1 MKKEQKNQD
10 EIESSNATLIE
21 HLTEL
26 RTRLIFSVLAFLI
39 CMVCVFPF
47 SKYIFNFF
55 LFTYFSLISL
65 AITSDTESNAKL
77 FGSLPDVSN
86 VKISPNGK
94 FVGVQQRTEETIVV
108 KIIDLDNA
116 QLLSV
121 HNFGSKGQITDF
133 FWATDKRLV
142 FTVARENS
150 RNTEIYNVGQLV
162 AANIDGKRTK
172 LIAGFG
178 SAPDSRQG
186 VRNRDRTNPDRPAI
200 IVHRL
205 PKDSNKILVSFF
217 DNAGFNELAE
227 LDINNGKVSYVT
239 TSPVI
244 YPNWIFNNEGKLMGV
259 SSSTLENNSEIFLFK
274 PNLPQGSLSS
284 RQCSQ
289 KQNCYVPPI
298 REDNKRPGWVFFKDF
313 EFPKGASI
321 EGFTPNGKM
330 MVTEYMDENTSGL
343 YEYDLKENTYE
354 LIFRDSRVDITAV
367 ASSLDDG
374 PYGIRLDNGKPE
386 YLYLSEPNRLKNLH
400 LKLYEA
406 FPAQETMITSY
417 SKDYSRAVGIVMA
430 DVNPGTYYLMDMEK
444 NQISPLGR
452 YWSKTSYDSL
462 AEMKVIN
469 FKNRYGD
476 EIQSYF
482 TEAVGKKNAPTIV
495 MPHGGPWA
503 RDYWGFHPEVQ
514 FLAAEGFN
522 VLQNNIRGSSGYGLE
537 HTAHVYGN
545 FANVLTDMF
554 DSIEHLDSEGVIDK
568 NNVCVYGGSYGGYAA
583 TQGPMMR
590 PDLFKCAISEA
601 GLYDINAQYSSG
613 DIKMMRGGRKFLEDT
628 FGDGEKAEDMS
639 PINYAYKLKTPY
651 MLIHGKKDVRTP
663 YKEAEAFMKAM
674 DKNGIKYE
682 KMIIEKETHGFSK
695 EENRIEKMKRIS
707 AFFRKHLD
715 T

>member
-1 MKKEQKNQD
+1 M
-10 EIESSNATLIE
+10 
-21 HLTEL
+21 
-26 RTRLIFSVLAFLI
+26 
-39 CMVCVFPF
+39 
-47 SKYIFNFF
+47 KYIFNFF
-55 LFTYFSLISL
+55 LFTYFSFISL

-400 LKLYEA
+400 LKFYEA

-503 RDYWGFHPEVQ
+503 RDYWRFHPEVQ

-522 VLQNNIRGSSGYGLE
+522 VLQNNIRGSTGYGLE

-613 DIKMMRGGRKFLEDT
+613 DIKMMRGGRKFLEDA

>member
-1 MKKEQKNQD
+1 M
-10 EIESSNATLIE
+10 
-21 HLTEL
+21 
-26 RTRLIFSVLAFLI
+26 
-39 CMVCVFPF
+39 
-47 SKYIFNFF
+47 KYIFNFF
-55 LFTYFSLISL
+55 LFTYFSFVSL

-343 YEYDLKENTYE
+343 YEYDLKQNTYE

-400 LKLYEA
+400 LKFYEA

-482 TEAVGKKNAPTIV
+482 TAAVGKKNAPTIV

-503 RDYWGFHPEVQ
+503 RDYWRFHPEVQ

-522 VLQNNIRGSSGYGLE
+522 VLQNNIRGSTGYGLE

-613 DIKMMRGGRKFLEDT
+613 DIKMMRGGRKFLEDA

-639 PINYAYKLKTPY
+639 PINYAYKLKTPF

-663 YKEAEAFMKAM
+663 YKEAEAFMKAL

-707 AFFRKHLD
+707 AFFRKHLE

>member
-1 MKKEQKNQD
+1 M
-10 EIESSNATLIE
+10 
-21 HLTEL
+21 
-26 RTRLIFSVLAFLI
+26 
-39 CMVCVFPF
+39 
-47 SKYIFNFF
+47 KYIFNFF
-55 LFTYFSLISL
+55 LFTYFSFISL

-186 VRNRDRTNPDRPAI
+186 VRNRDRTNPDRQAI

-343 YEYDLKENTYE
+343 YEYDLKENTYD

-400 LKLYEA
+400 LKFYEA
-406 FPAQETMITSY
+406 FPAQKTTITSY

-482 TEAVGKKNAPTIV
+482 TGAVGKKNAPTIV

-503 RDYWGFHPEVQ
+503 RDYWRFHPEVQ

-522 VLQNNIRGSSGYGLE
+522 VLQNNIRGSTGYGLE

-707 AFFRKHLD
+707 AFFRKHLE

>member
-1 MKKEQKNQD
+1 M
-10 EIESSNATLIE
+10 
-21 HLTEL
+21 
-26 RTRLIFSVLAFLI
+26 
-39 CMVCVFPF
+39 
-47 SKYIFNFF
+47 KYIFNFF
-55 LFTYFSLISL
+55 LFTYFSFISL

-400 LKLYEA
+400 LKFYEA

-613 DIKMMRGGRKFLEDT
+613 DIKMMRGGRKFLEDA

>member
-1 MKKEQKNQD
+1 M
-10 EIESSNATLIE
+10 
-21 HLTEL
+21 
-26 RTRLIFSVLAFLI
+26 
-39 CMVCVFPF
+39 
-47 SKYIFNFF
+47 KYIFNFF
-55 LFTYFSLISL
+55 LFTYFSFVSF

-400 LKLYEA
+400 LKFYEA
-406 FPAQETMITSY
+406 FPAQKTTITSY

-482 TEAVGKKNAPTIV
+482 TGAVGKKNAPTIV

-613 DIKMMRGGRKFLEDT
+613 DIKMMRGGRKFLEDA

-707 AFFRKHLD
+707 AFFRKHLE

>member
-1 MKKEQKNQD
+1 M
-10 EIESSNATLIE
+10 
-21 HLTEL
+21 
-26 RTRLIFSVLAFLI
+26 
-39 CMVCVFPF
+39 
-47 SKYIFNFF
+47 KYIFNFF
-55 LFTYFSLISL
+55 LFTYFSFVSL

-400 LKLYEA
+400 LKFYEA

-482 TEAVGKKNAPTIV
+482 TGAVGKKNAPTIV

-503 RDYWGFHPEVQ
+503 RDYWRFHPEVQ

-522 VLQNNIRGSSGYGLE
+522 VLQNNIRGSTGYGLE

-554 DSIEHLDSEGVIDK
+554 DSIEYLDSEGMIDK

-613 DIKMMRGGRKFLEDT
+613 DIKMMRGGRKFLEDA

>member
-1 MKKEQKNQD
+1 M
-10 EIESSNATLIE
+10 
-21 HLTEL
+21 
-26 RTRLIFSVLAFLI
+26 
-39 CMVCVFPF
+39 
-47 SKYIFNFF
+47 KYIFNFF
-55 LFTYFSLISL
+55 LFTYFSFISL

-400 LKLYEA
+400 LKFYEA

-482 TEAVGKKNAPTIV
+482 TGAVGKKNAPTIV

-503 RDYWGFHPEVQ
+503 RDYWRFHPEVQ

-522 VLQNNIRGSSGYGLE
+522 VLQNNIRGSTGYGLE

-613 DIKMMRGGRKFLEDT
+613 DIKMMRGGRKFLEDA

>member
-1 MKKEQKNQD
+1 M
-10 EIESSNATLIE
+10 
-21 HLTEL
+21 
-26 RTRLIFSVLAFLI
+26 
-39 CMVCVFPF
+39 
-47 SKYIFNFF
+47 KYIFNFF

-400 LKLYEA
+400 LKFYEA

-482 TEAVGKKNAPTIV
+482 TGAVGKKNAPTIV

-503 RDYWGFHPEVQ
+503 RDYWRFHPEVQ

-522 VLQNNIRGSSGYGLE
+522 VLQNNIRGSTGYGLE

-613 DIKMMRGGRKFLEDT
+613 DIKMMRGGRKFLEDA

-663 YKEAEAFMKAM
+663 YKEAEAFMKAL

-707 AFFRKHLD
+707 AFFRKHLE

>member
-1 MKKEQKNQD
+1 M
-10 EIESSNATLIE
+10 
-21 HLTEL
+21 
-26 RTRLIFSVLAFLI
+26 
-39 CMVCVFPF
+39 
-47 SKYIFNFF
+47 KYIFNFF
-55 LFTYFSLISL
+55 LFTYFYFVSLT
-65 AITSDTESNAKL
+65 ITSDTESNAKL

-142 FTVARENS
+142 FTVATENS

-400 LKLYEA
+400 LKFYEA
-406 FPAQETMITSY
+406 FPAQKTTITSY

-482 TEAVGKKNAPTIV
+482 TGAVGKKNAPTIV

-503 RDYWGFHPEVQ
+503 RDYWRFHPEVQ

-522 VLQNNIRGSSGYGLE
+522 VLQNNIRGSTGYGLE

-554 DSIEHLDSEGVIDK
+554 DSIEYLDSEGMIDK

-613 DIKMMRGGRKFLEDT
+613 DIKMMRGGRKFLEDA
-628 FGDGEKAEDMS
+628 FGDGEKAKDMS

-707 AFFRKHLD
+707 AFFRKHLE

>member
-1 MKKEQKNQD
+1 M
-10 EIESSNATLIE
+10 
-21 HLTEL
+21 
-26 RTRLIFSVLAFLI
+26 
-39 CMVCVFPF
+39 
-47 SKYIFNFF
+47 KYIFNFF
-55 LFTYFSLISL
+55 LFTYFSFVSL

-116 QLLSV
+116 QLLSI

-186 VRNRDRTNPDRPAI
+186 VRNRDRTNPDRPAT

-386 YLYLSEPNRLKNLH
+386 YLYLSEPNRLKDLH
-400 LKLYEA
+400 LKIYEA
-406 FPAQETMITSY
+406 FPGQETLITSH
-417 SKDYSRAVGIVMA
+417 SKDYSRAIAIVRA

-462 AEMKVIN
+462 AKMKVVN

>member
-1 MKKEQKNQD
+1 M
-10 EIESSNATLIE
+10 
-21 HLTEL
+21 
-26 RTRLIFSVLAFLI
+26 
-39 CMVCVFPF
+39 
-47 SKYIFNFF
+47 KYIFNFF
-55 LFTYFSLISL
+55 LFTYFSFISL

-186 VRNRDRTNPDRPAI
+186 VRNRDRTNPDRPAV

-298 REDNKRPGWVFFKDF
+298 RDDNKRPGWVFFKDF

-400 LKLYEA
+400 LKFYEA

-469 FKNRYGD
+469 FMNRYGD

-482 TEAVGKKNAPTIV
+482 TAAVGKKNAPTIV

-503 RDYWGFHPEVQ
+503 RDYWRFHPEVQ

-522 VLQNNIRGSSGYGLE
+522 VLQNNIRGSTGYGLE

-613 DIKMMRGGRKFLEDT
+613 DIKMMRGGRKFLEDA

-715 T
+715 I

>member
-1 MKKEQKNQD
+1 M
-10 EIESSNATLIE
+10 
-21 HLTEL
+21 
-26 RTRLIFSVLAFLI
+26 
-39 CMVCVFPF
+39 
-47 SKYIFNFF
+47 KYIFNFF
-55 LFTYFSLISL
+55 LFTYFSFISL

-116 QLLSV
+116 QLLSI

-400 LKLYEA
+400 LKFYEA
-406 FPAQETMITSY
+406 FPAQKTTITSY

-522 VLQNNIRGSSGYGLE
+522 VLQNNIRGSTGYGLE

-663 YKEAEAFMKAM
+663 YKEAEAFMKAL

-707 AFFRKHLD
+707 AFFRKHLE

>member
-1 MKKEQKNQD
+1 M
-10 EIESSNATLIE
+10 
-21 HLTEL
+21 
-26 RTRLIFSVLAFLI
+26 
-39 CMVCVFPF
+39 
-47 SKYIFNFF
+47 KYIFNFF
-55 LFTYFSLISL
+55 LFTYFSFISL

-400 LKLYEA
+400 LKFYEA

-522 VLQNNIRGSSGYGLE
+522 VLQNNIRGSTGYGLE

-554 DSIEHLDSEGVIDK
+554 DSIEYLDSEGMIDK

-707 AFFRKHLD
+707 AFFRKHLE

>member
-1 MKKEQKNQD
+1 M
-10 EIESSNATLIE
+10 
-21 HLTEL
+21 
-26 RTRLIFSVLAFLI
+26 
-39 CMVCVFPF
+39 
-47 SKYIFNFF
+47 KYIFNFF
-55 LFTYFSLISL
+55 LFTYFSFISL

-116 QLLSV
+116 QLLSI

-400 LKLYEA
+400 LKFYEA
-406 FPAQETMITSY
+406 FPAQKTTITSY

>member
-1 MKKEQKNQD
+1 M
-10 EIESSNATLIE
+10 
-21 HLTEL
+21 
-26 RTRLIFSVLAFLI
+26 
-39 CMVCVFPF
+39 
-47 SKYIFNFF
+47 KYIFNFF
-55 LFTYFSLISL
+55 LFTYFSFISL

-400 LKLYEA
+400 LKFYEA
-406 FPAQETMITSY
+406 FPAQETMITSH

-522 VLQNNIRGSSGYGLE
+522 VLQNNIRGSTGYGLE

>member
-1 MKKEQKNQD
+1 M
-10 EIESSNATLIE
+10 
-21 HLTEL
+21 
-26 RTRLIFSVLAFLI
+26 
-39 CMVCVFPF
+39 
-47 SKYIFNFF
+47 KYIFNFF
-55 LFTYFSLISL
+55 LFTYFSFISL

-400 LKLYEA
+400 LKFYEA
-406 FPAQETMITSY
+406 FPAQKTTITSY

-503 RDYWGFHPEVQ
+503 RDYWRFHPEVQ

-522 VLQNNIRGSSGYGLE
+522 VLQNNIRGSTGYGLE

-707 AFFRKHLD
+707 AFFRKHLE

>member
-1 MKKEQKNQD
+1 M
-10 EIESSNATLIE
+10 
-21 HLTEL
+21 
-26 RTRLIFSVLAFLI
+26 
-39 CMVCVFPF
+39 
-47 SKYIFNFF
+47 KYIFNFF
-55 LFTYFSLISL
+55 LLTYFSFVSL
-65 AITSDTESNAKL
+65 AIASDTERNAKL

-400 LKLYEA
+400 LKFYEA

-482 TEAVGKKNAPTIV
+482 TGAVGKKNAPTIV

-503 RDYWGFHPEVQ
+503 RDYWRFHPEVQ

-522 VLQNNIRGSSGYGLE
+522 VLQNNIRGSTGYGLE

-554 DSIEHLDSEGVIDK
+554 DSIEYLDSEGMIDK

-601 GLYDINAQYSSG
+601 GLYDINALYSSG
-613 DIKMMRGGRKFLEDT
+613 DIKMMRGGRKFLEDA

-707 AFFRKHLD
+707 AFFRKHLE

>member
-1 MKKEQKNQD
+1 M
-10 EIESSNATLIE
+10 
-21 HLTEL
+21 
-26 RTRLIFSVLAFLI
+26 
-39 CMVCVFPF
+39 
-47 SKYIFNFF
+47 KYIFNFF
-55 LFTYFSLISL
+55 LFTYFSFVSL

-400 LKLYEA
+400 LKFYEA

-482 TEAVGKKNAPTIV
+482 TGAVGKKNAPTIV

-503 RDYWGFHPEVQ
+503 RDYWRFHPEVQ

-522 VLQNNIRGSSGYGLE
+522 VLQNNIRGSTGYGLE

-613 DIKMMRGGRKFLEDT
+613 DIKMMRGGRKFLEDA

-707 AFFRKHLD
+707 AFFRKHLE

>member
-1 MKKEQKNQD
+1 M
-10 EIESSNATLIE
+10 
-21 HLTEL
+21 
-26 RTRLIFSVLAFLI
+26 
-39 CMVCVFPF
+39 
-47 SKYIFNFF
+47 KYIFNFF
-55 LFTYFSLISL
+55 LFTYFSFVSL

-400 LKLYEA
+400 LKFYEA

-522 VLQNNIRGSSGYGLE
+522 VLQNNIRGSTGYGLE

-613 DIKMMRGGRKFLEDT
+613 DIKMMRGGRKFLEDA

-707 AFFRKHLD
+707 AFFRKHLE

>member
-1 MKKEQKNQD
+1 M
-10 EIESSNATLIE
+10 
-21 HLTEL
+21 
-26 RTRLIFSVLAFLI
+26 
-39 CMVCVFPF
+39 
-47 SKYIFNFF
+47 KYIFNFF
-55 LFTYFSLISL
+55 LFTYFSFISL

-274 PNLPQGSLSS
+274 PNLPKGSLSS

-400 LKLYEA
+400 LKFYEA

>member
-1 MKKEQKNQD
+1 M
-10 EIESSNATLIE
+10 
-21 HLTEL
+21 
-26 RTRLIFSVLAFLI
+26 
-39 CMVCVFPF
+39 
-47 SKYIFNFF
+47 KYIFNFF
-55 LFTYFSLISL
+55 LFTYFSFISL

-259 SSSTLENNSEIFLFK
+259 SSNTLENNSEIFLFK

-400 LKLYEA
+400 LKFYEA
-406 FPAQETMITSY
+406 FPAQKTTITSY

-522 VLQNNIRGSSGYGLE
+522 VLQNNIRGSTGYGLE

-613 DIKMMRGGRKFLEDT
+613 DIKMMRGGRKFLEDA

-707 AFFRKHLD
+707 AFFRKHLE

>member
-1 MKKEQKNQD
+1 M
-10 EIESSNATLIE
+10 
-21 HLTEL
+21 
-26 RTRLIFSVLAFLI
+26 
-39 CMVCVFPF
+39 
-47 SKYIFNFF
+47 KYIFNFF
-55 LFTYFSLISL
+55 LFTYFSFVSL
-65 AITSDTESNAKL
+65 TITSDTESNAKL

-367 ASSLDDG
+367 ASSQDDG

-400 LKLYEA
+400 LKFYEA
-406 FPAQETMITSY
+406 FPAQKTTITSY

-482 TEAVGKKNAPTIV
+482 TGAVGKKNAPTIV

-503 RDYWGFHPEVQ
+503 RDYWRFHPEVQ

-522 VLQNNIRGSSGYGLE
+522 VLQNNIRGSTGYGLE

-613 DIKMMRGGRKFLEDT
+613 DIKMMRGGRKFLEDA

-663 YKEAEAFMKAM
+663 YKEAEAFMKAL

-707 AFFRKHLD
+707 AFFRKHLE

>member
-1 MKKEQKNQD
+1 M
-10 EIESSNATLIE
+10 
-21 HLTEL
+21 
-26 RTRLIFSVLAFLI
+26 
-39 CMVCVFPF
+39 
-47 SKYIFNFF
+47 KYIFNFF
-55 LFTYFSLISL
+55 LFTYFSFISL

-274 PNLPQGSLSS
+274 PNLPKGSLSS

-343 YEYDLKENTYE
+343 YEYDLKENTYD

-400 LKLYEA
+400 LKFYEA

-503 RDYWGFHPEVQ
+503 RDYWRFHPEVQ

-522 VLQNNIRGSSGYGLE
+522 VLQNNIRGSTGYGLE

-554 DSIEHLDSEGVIDK
+554 DSIEYLDSEGMIDK

-590 PDLFKCAISEA
+590 PDLFKCAVSEA

-613 DIKMMRGGRKFLEDT
+613 DIKMMRGGRKFLEDA

-707 AFFRKHLD
+707 AFFRKHLE

>member
-1 MKKEQKNQD
+1 M
-10 EIESSNATLIE
+10 
-21 HLTEL
+21 
-26 RTRLIFSVLAFLI
+26 
-39 CMVCVFPF
+39 
-47 SKYIFNFF
+47 KYIFNFF
-55 LFTYFSLISL
+55 LFTYFSFISL

-400 LKLYEA
+400 LKFYEA

-522 VLQNNIRGSSGYGLE
+522 VLQNNIRGSTGYGLE

-554 DSIEHLDSEGVIDK
+554 DSIEYLDSEGVIDK

-613 DIKMMRGGRKFLEDT
+613 DIKMMRGGRKFLEDA

>member
-1 MKKEQKNQD
+1 M
-10 EIESSNATLIE
+10 
-21 HLTEL
+21 
-26 RTRLIFSVLAFLI
+26 
-39 CMVCVFPF
+39 
-47 SKYIFNFF
+47 KYIFNFF
-55 LFTYFSLISL
+55 LFTFFSLISL

-400 LKLYEA
+400 LKFYEA

-503 RDYWGFHPEVQ
+503 RDYWRFHPEVQ

-522 VLQNNIRGSSGYGLE
+522 VLQNNIRGSTGYGLE

-554 DSIEHLDSEGVIDK
+554 DSIEYLDSEGVIDK

-601 GLYDINAQYSSG
+601 GLYDINALYSSG
-613 DIKMMRGGRKFLEDT
+613 DIKMMRGGRKFLEDA

-663 YKEAEAFMKAM
+663 YKEAEAFMKAL

>member
-1 MKKEQKNQD
+1 M
-10 EIESSNATLIE
+10 
-21 HLTEL
+21 
-26 RTRLIFSVLAFLI
+26 
-39 CMVCVFPF
+39 
-47 SKYIFNFF
+47 KYIFNFF
-55 LFTYFSLISL
+55 LFTYFSFISL
-65 AITSDTESNAKL
+65 AITSDTEINAKL

-186 VRNRDRTNPDRPAI
+186 VRNRDRTNPDRPAV

-400 LKLYEA
+400 LKFYEA

-503 RDYWGFHPEVQ
+503 RDYWRFHPEVQ

-522 VLQNNIRGSSGYGLE
+522 VLQNNIRGSTGYGLE

-554 DSIEHLDSEGVIDK
+554 DSIEHLDNEGVIDK

-613 DIKMMRGGRKFLEDT
+613 DIKMMRGGRKFLEDA

-663 YKEAEAFMKAM
+663 FKEAEAFMKAM

>member
-1 MKKEQKNQD
+1 M
-10 EIESSNATLIE
+10 
-21 HLTEL
+21 
-26 RTRLIFSVLAFLI
+26 
-39 CMVCVFPF
+39 
-47 SKYIFNFF
+47 KYIFNFF
-55 LFTYFSLISL
+55 LFTYFSFISL

-400 LKLYEA
+400 LKFYEA

-503 RDYWGFHPEVQ
+503 RDYWRFHPEVQ

-522 VLQNNIRGSSGYGLE
+522 VLQNNIRGSTGYGLE

-554 DSIEHLDSEGVIDK
+554 DSIEYLDSEGVIDK

-613 DIKMMRGGRKFLEDT
+613 DIKMMRGGRKFLEDA

>member
-1 MKKEQKNQD
+1 M
-10 EIESSNATLIE
+10 
-21 HLTEL
+21 
-26 RTRLIFSVLAFLI
+26 
-39 CMVCVFPF
+39 
-47 SKYIFNFF
+47 KYIFNFF
-55 LFTYFSLISL
+55 LFTFFSFISL

-343 YEYDLKENTYE
+343 YEYDLKQNTYE

-400 LKLYEA
+400 LKFYEA
-406 FPAQETMITSY
+406 FPAQETMITSH

-482 TEAVGKKNAPTIV
+482 TAAVGKKNAPTIV

-503 RDYWGFHPEVQ
+503 RDYWRFHPEVQ

-522 VLQNNIRGSSGYGLE
+522 VLQNNIRGSTGYGLK

-613 DIKMMRGGRKFLEDT
+613 DIKMMRGGRKFLEDA

>member
-1 MKKEQKNQD
+1 M
-10 EIESSNATLIE
+10 
-21 HLTEL
+21 
-26 RTRLIFSVLAFLI
+26 
-39 CMVCVFPF
+39 
-47 SKYIFNFF
+47 KYIFNFF
-55 LFTYFSLISL
+55 LFTYFSFISL

-522 VLQNNIRGSSGYGLE
+522 VLQNNIRGSTGYGLE

-554 DSIEHLDSEGVIDK
+554 DSIEYLDSEGVIDK

>member
-1 MKKEQKNQD
+1 M
-10 EIESSNATLIE
+10 
-21 HLTEL
+21 
-26 RTRLIFSVLAFLI
+26 
-39 CMVCVFPF
+39 
-47 SKYIFNFF
+47 KYIFNFF
-55 LFTYFSLISL
+55 LFTYFSFISL

-186 VRNRDRTNPDRPAI
+186 VRNRDRTNPDRPAT

-400 LKLYEA
+400 LKFYEA
-406 FPAQETMITSY
+406 FPAQKTTITSY

>member
-1 MKKEQKNQD
+1 M
-10 EIESSNATLIE
+10 
-21 HLTEL
+21 
-26 RTRLIFSVLAFLI
+26 
-39 CMVCVFPF
+39 
-47 SKYIFNFF
+47 KYIFNFF
-55 LFTYFSLISL
+55 LFTYFSFISL
-65 AITSDTESNAKL
+65 AITSDTERNAKL

-274 PNLPQGSLSS
+274 PNLPKGSLSS

-400 LKLYEA
+400 LKFYEA

-503 RDYWGFHPEVQ
+503 RDYWRFHPEVQ

-522 VLQNNIRGSSGYGLE
+522 VLQNNIRGSTGYGLE

-554 DSIEHLDSEGVIDK
+554 DSIEYLDSEGVIDK

-613 DIKMMRGGRKFLEDT
+613 DIKMMRGGRKFLEDA

-707 AFFRKHLD
+707 AFFRKHLE

>member
-1 MKKEQKNQD
+1 M
-10 EIESSNATLIE
+10 
-21 HLTEL
+21 
-26 RTRLIFSVLAFLI
+26 
-39 CMVCVFPF
+39 
-47 SKYIFNFF
+47 KYIFNFF
-55 LFTYFSLISL
+55 LFTYFSFVSL

-186 VRNRDRTNPDRPAI
+186 VRNRDRTNPDRPAV

-400 LKLYEA
+400 LKFYEA

-482 TEAVGKKNAPTIV
+482 TGAVGKKNAPTIV

-503 RDYWGFHPEVQ
+503 RDYWRFHPEVQ

-522 VLQNNIRGSSGYGLE
+522 VLQNNIRGSTGYGLE

-554 DSIEHLDSEGVIDK
+554 DSIEYLDSEGMIDK

-613 DIKMMRGGRKFLEDT
+613 DIKMMRGGRKFLEDA

-707 AFFRKHLD
+707 AFFRKHLE

>member
-1 MKKEQKNQD
+1 M
-10 EIESSNATLIE
+10 
-21 HLTEL
+21 
-26 RTRLIFSVLAFLI
+26 
-39 CMVCVFPF
+39 
-47 SKYIFNFF
+47 KYIFNFF
-55 LFTYFSLISL
+55 LFTYFSFISL

-116 QLLSV
+116 QLLSI

-400 LKLYEA
+400 LKFYEA
-406 FPAQETMITSY
+406 FPAQKTTITSY

-522 VLQNNIRGSSGYGLE
+522 VLQNNIRGSTGYGLE

-554 DSIEHLDSEGVIDK
+554 DSIEYLDSEGMIDK

>member
-1 MKKEQKNQD
+1 M
-10 EIESSNATLIE
+10 
-21 HLTEL
+21 
-26 RTRLIFSVLAFLI
+26 
-39 CMVCVFPF
+39 
-47 SKYIFNFF
+47 KYIFNFF

-522 VLQNNIRGSSGYGLE
+522 VLQNNIRGSTGYGLE

-554 DSIEHLDSEGVIDK
+554 DSIEYLDSEGVIDK

>member
-1 MKKEQKNQD
+1 M
-10 EIESSNATLIE
+10 
-21 HLTEL
+21 
-26 RTRLIFSVLAFLI
+26 
-39 CMVCVFPF
+39 
-47 SKYIFNFF
+47 KYIFNFF
-55 LFTYFSLISL
+55 LFTYFSFVSL

-274 PNLPQGSLSS
+274 PNLPKGSLSS

-400 LKLYEA
+400 LKFYEA
-406 FPAQETMITSY
+406 FPAQETMITSH

-503 RDYWGFHPEVQ
+503 RDYWRFHPEVQ

-522 VLQNNIRGSSGYGLE
+522 VLQNNIRGSTGYGLE

-613 DIKMMRGGRKFLEDT
+613 DIKMMRGGRKFLEDA

-639 PINYAYKLKTPY
+639 PINYVYKLKTPY

>member
-1 MKKEQKNQD
+1 M
-10 EIESSNATLIE
+10 
-21 HLTEL
+21 
-26 RTRLIFSVLAFLI
+26 
-39 CMVCVFPF
+39 
-47 SKYIFNFF
+47 KYIFNFF
-55 LFTYFSLISL
+55 LFTYFSFISL

-400 LKLYEA
+400 LKFYEA
-406 FPAQETMITSY
+406 FPAQKTTITSY

-482 TEAVGKKNAPTIV
+482 TGAVGKKNAPTIV

-503 RDYWGFHPEVQ
+503 RDYWRFHPEVQ

-522 VLQNNIRGSSGYGLE
+522 VLQNNIRGSTGYGLE

-545 FANVLTDMF
+545 FAEVLTDMF
-554 DSIEHLDSEGVIDK
+554 DSIEYLDGEGVIDK

-613 DIKMMRGGRKFLEDT
+613 DIKMMRGGRKFLEDA

-707 AFFRKHLD
+707 AFFRKHLE

>member
-1 MKKEQKNQD
+1 M
-10 EIESSNATLIE
+10 
-21 HLTEL
+21 
-26 RTRLIFSVLAFLI
+26 
-39 CMVCVFPF
+39 
-47 SKYIFNFF
+47 KYIFNFF
-55 LFTYFSLISL
+55 LFTYFSFVSL

-400 LKLYEA
+400 LKFYEA

-503 RDYWGFHPEVQ
+503 RDYWRFHPEVQ

-522 VLQNNIRGSSGYGLE
+522 VLQNNIRGSTGYGLE

-554 DSIEHLDSEGVIDK
+554 DSIEYLDSEGVIDK

-613 DIKMMRGGRKFLEDT
+613 DIKMMRGGRKFLEDA

>member
-1 MKKEQKNQD
+1 M
-10 EIESSNATLIE
+10 
-21 HLTEL
+21 
-26 RTRLIFSVLAFLI
+26 
-39 CMVCVFPF
+39 
-47 SKYIFNFF
+47 KYIFNFF
-55 LFTYFSLISL
+55 LFTYFSFVSL

-274 PNLPQGSLSS
+274 PNLPEGSLSS

-400 LKLYEA
+400 LKFYEA

-482 TEAVGKKNAPTIV
+482 TGAVGKKNAPTIV

-503 RDYWGFHPEVQ
+503 RDYWRFHPEVQ

-522 VLQNNIRGSSGYGLE
+522 VLQNNIRGSTGYGLE

-554 DSIEHLDSEGVIDK
+554 DSIEYLDSEGMIDK

-613 DIKMMRGGRKFLEDT
+613 DIKMMRGGRKFLEDA

-707 AFFRKHLD
+707 AFFRKHLE

>member
-1 MKKEQKNQD
+1 M
-10 EIESSNATLIE
+10 
-21 HLTEL
+21 
-26 RTRLIFSVLAFLI
+26 
-39 CMVCVFPF
+39 
-47 SKYIFNFF
+47 KYIFNFF
-55 LFTYFSLISL
+55 LFTYFSFISL

-400 LKLYEA
+400 LKFYEA
-406 FPAQETMITSY
+406 FPAQKTTITSY

-707 AFFRKHLD
+707 AFFRKHLE